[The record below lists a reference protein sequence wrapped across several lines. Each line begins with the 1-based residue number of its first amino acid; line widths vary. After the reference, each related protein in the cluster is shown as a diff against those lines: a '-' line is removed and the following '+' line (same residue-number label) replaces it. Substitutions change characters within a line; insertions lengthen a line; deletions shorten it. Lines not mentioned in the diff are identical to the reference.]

1 MIGSRVV
8 ALLSK
13 NESDSEVLIYRG
25 KTFQQSALAMRYS
38 TETSEESK
46 PHSAKKLA
54 EEDTCSECV

>member
-13 NESDSEVLIYRG
+13 NDSDSEDLIYRG

-38 TETSEESK
+38 TETSEESYDLE
-46 PHSAKKLA
+46 AL
-54 EEDTCSECV
+54 